1 MAGLH
6 TRKTVIIGY
15 TVGFVAILGCALIK
29 QKENGATH
37 ADALATELDVPVS
50 ETSATFEEAVEKRFK
65 KRPTQNRSRFP
76 VDVAATPK
84 QGTYHI
90 YTAQGLDDFVA
101 SHTDKPVV
109 VKFANKKACSPCK
122 ALEPTYLLSAK
133 FLSDKA
139 YFAEIDENEF
149 DDLEYF
155 AEIAPKIPV
164 FKIYIDGDVMPA
176 IEFQGLRS
184 RTHIQEELAKVP
196 EERRKR
202 AMRSR
207 I

>member
-6 TRKTVIIGY
+6 TRKTVILAY
-15 TVGFVAILGCALIK
+15 TVGFVMILGCLLIK
-29 QKENGATH
+29 QKENAATQ
-37 ADALATELDVPVS
+37 ADTIATELDVPAS
-50 ETSATFEEAVEKRFK
+50 ETSATFEEAVEKRLT
-65 KRPTQNRSRFP
+65 KRPTKNRSRFP
-76 VDVAATPK
+76 IDVAATPE
-84 QGTYHI
+84 QGVYHI

-101 SHTDKPVV
+101 AHTDKPVV

-122 ALEPTYLLSAK
+122 ALAPTYLLSAK
-133 FLSDKA
+133 FLPDKA

-155 AEIAPKIPV
+155 AEIAPIIPA
-164 FKIYIDGDVMPA
+164 FKIYIDGDVMPV

-184 RTHIQEELAKVP
+184 RTHISEELAKVP

-207 I
+207 L

>member
-6 TRKTVIIGY
+6 TRKTVILAY
-15 TVGFVAILGCALIK
+15 TVGLVTIMGCLLIK
-29 QKENGATH
+29 QKENA
-37 ADALATELDVPVS
+37 AAPSRALATELDVDS
-50 ETSATFEEAVEKRFK
+50 TGDAKTFESVVEKK
-65 KRPTQNRSRFP
+65 LNKRPTKNRSRFP
-76 VDVAATPK
+76 VDVAATPE
-84 QGTYHI
+84 QGVYHI

-101 SHTDKPVV
+101 THTDKPVV

-122 ALEPTYLLSAK
+122 ALAPTYLLSAK
-133 FLSDKA
+133 FLPNKA

-155 AEIAPKIPV
+155 AELAPIIPA

-196 EERRKR
+196 EARRKR
-202 AMRSR
+202 AAQRG
-207 I
+207 